1 MKPQKAPVI
10 FAENETQG
18 IGGSDQLS
26 LAEADLLVSER
37 LRELAGCDNRYEW
50 FTLSGS
56 KSIRAGCWV
65 GVIQLG
71 RRTVEVLPK
80 IENGTAGSRVDL
92 NEMLAVAL
100 GVKGLSRL
108 SSNSSAGKFIEFF
121 AYDYARR
128 VSLLIQ
134 RGMPRRYVEQLGLLQ
149 TMKGRLDL
157 PRQIQA
163 DAAAKPYIACA
174 YDAFVADNPLS
185 QFLKAGLVAAT
196 KLPVS
201 PRTRRMLNSTLAELD
216 EVSDRIVGRDELTQY
231 TLGRNEHDLLP
242 LCHLASLLLRR
253 KSFDT
258 HLADGQGKTAPGFS
272 LMFNMWEIFEAYA
285 VHELNRVLK
294 DTPWVAHGHGTRL
307 DGKAWYLGAGK
318 LVQLKPDIVIRKRNG
333 DKAIVCVADTKWKKD
348 AGYVTRMTK
357 KNTLRTS
364 VTGVHPADAYQ
375 ALAYTATLSAEEGLS
390 FNEPLPVAIIYPKVG
405 PRTSPAGL
413 KTAQSEKDPLAFLR
427 KSEEPPLRL
436 NAYKKV
442 KDPLKGTLSFLY
454 LNCPASGRDTDTRQ

>member
-1 MKPQKAPVI
+1 MKEQKAPVI
-10 FAENETQG
+10 FAENESQG
-18 IGGSDQLS
+18 IGGNGQLS
-26 LAEADLLVSER
+26 LEEADRLVSDR

-56 KSIRAGCWV
+56 NSIRAGCWV

-71 RRTVEVLPK
+71 RTTVEVLPK
-80 IENGTAGSRVDL
+80 IEDGTAGSRVDL
-92 NEMLAVAL
+92 NVMLAVAL

-108 SSNSSAGKFIEFF
+108 SSKSSAGKFIEFF

-134 RGMPRRYVEQLGLLQ
+134 RGMPRRYVEQRGLLQ
-149 TMKGRLDL
+149 TMKGRMDL
-157 PRQIQA
+157 SRQIQA
-163 DAAAKPYIACA
+163 DAAALPFIACA
-174 YDAFVADNPLS
+174 YDAFITDNPIS

-201 PRTRRMLNSTLAELD
+201 PRTRRMLTSTLAELD
-216 EVSDRIVGRDELTQY
+216 DVSDRIVARDELTQY
-231 TLGRNEHDLLP
+231 TLGRNERDLLP
-242 LCHLASLLLRR
+242 LCNLASLLLRR

-258 HLADGQGKTAPGFS
+258 HMANDQGKKLPGFS

-285 VHELNRVLK
+285 VNELNRVLK
-294 DTPWVAHGHGTRL
+294 DTPWVAYGHGTRL

-318 LVQLKPDIVIRKRNG
+318 LVQLKPDIVIRRRNG

-348 AGYVTRMTK
+348 AGYVTKITK

-364 VTGVHPADAYQ
+364 VTGVQPADAYQ
-375 ALAYTATLSAEEGLS
+375 ALAYTATLSAEEGLG

-405 PRTSPAGL
+405 QRASSAGL
-413 KTAQSEKDPLAFLR
+413 KADKKINEPLSFLR
-427 KSEEPPLRL
+427 KKDEPPLRL

-442 KDPLKGTLSFLY
+442 QDDLNGTLSFLY
-454 LNCPASGRDTDTRQ
+454 LNCPQASDESVI